1 MDHKQADAG
10 GEQAQPIIIVKKKG
24 GHGGHHGGA
33 WKVAYADFV
42 TAMMALFIVL
52 WIVGQSKDVKEY
64 VANYFRDPGAFN
76 QTGPG
81 GVMKGSSILPSPV
94 PMPGAGEETAV
105 ATREAQTKAFEKMAE
120 GLRETLAGSPE
131 FAQMKDQVNIR
142 TTDVGLLIELLEQS
156 NSTFFDLGAATLQ
169 PKTRELLTVMAERL
183 AALPNKIVVE
193 GHTDSRPYQAGAGY
207 SNWELSVDRANSA
220 RRFMQEH
227 GLRSQQISEVR
238 GYADTR
244 LHNPSDPTDVA
255 NRRISIILLY
265 DETKPAPAPGTLP
278 DPMTPVEHR

>member
-94 PMPGAGEETAV
+94 PMPGAGEEAAV

-131 FAQMKDQVNIR
+131 FAQLKDQVNIR

-278 DPMTPVEHR
+278 DPMAPVEHR

>member
-1 MDHKQADAG
+1 
-10 GEQAQPIIIVKKKG
+10 
-24 GHGGHHGGA
+24 
-33 WKVAYADFV
+33 VAYADFV

-94 PMPGAGEETAV
+94 PMPGTGAEGAA
-105 ATREAQTKAFEKMAE
+105 ATREAQTKAFENMAE

-131 FAQMKDQVNIR
+131 FAQLKDQVNIR

-207 SNWELSVDRANSA
+207 SNWELSADRANSA

-227 GLRSQQISEVR
+227 GLRDQQISEVR

-265 DETKPAPAPGTLP
+265 DETKPAPPPGTLP
-278 DPMTPVEHR
+278 DPMAPIEHR

>member
-131 FAQMKDQVNIR
+131 FAQLKDQVNIR

-278 DPMTPVEHR
+278 DPMASVEHR

>member
-1 MDHKQADAG
+1 MDHKQAEAG

-94 PMPGAGEETAV
+94 PMPSSGEEGAA
-105 ATREAQTKAFEKMAE
+105 ATREAQTKAFEKMAK

-131 FAQMKDQVNIR
+131 FAQLKDQVDIR
-142 TTDVGLLIELLEQS
+142 TTDVGLLIELIEQS

-207 SNWELSVDRANSA
+207 SNWELSVDRANAA

-227 GLRSQQISEVR
+227 GLRDQQISEVR

-244 LHNPSDPTDVA
+244 LHNPNDPTDVA

-265 DETKPAPAPGTLP
+265 DEAKPAPVPGTLP
-278 DPMTPVEHR
+278 DPMTPVESR

>member
-94 PMPGAGEETAV
+94 PMPSTGEEAAA

-131 FAQMKDQVNIR
+131 FAQMKDQVDIR

-169 PKTRELLTVMAERL
+169 PKTQELLTLLAGRL

-265 DETKPAPAPGTLP
+265 DETKPAPPPGTLP
-278 DPMTPVEHR
+278 DPLAPIEHR

>member
-94 PMPGAGEETAV
+94 PMPGTGEETAV

-278 DPMTPVEHR
+278 DPMAPVEHR

>member
-131 FAQMKDQVNIR
+131 FAQLKDQVNIR

-278 DPMTPVEHR
+278 DPMAPVEHR